1 MSEGMITI
9 ISVILGTG
17 VVNTI
22 VTAII
27 NYFTRKQ
34 ESNSAVNKASRLL
47 MKTQLRDLCQRY
59 IDQGWIYA
67 DELDDIISMHSI
79 YHNDLKGNGFLDVM
93 MAKVKALPV
102 KGVGV
107 H

>member
-1 MSEGMITI
+1 MSEGTITI

-27 NYFTRKQ
+27 NYFTRKR